1 MKLTFLKR
9 FTLALCLILLV
20 VERYPVY
27 CQQSPIAPR
36 IVDTYG
42 DINCEDAMAR
52 LDNFAITLSNER
64 DTEGYIVVY
73 AGRNLPGRIFPHLW
87 WPKLYLTQNRGISE
101 DRVSIVR
108 GSDRDELTAELWIV
122 PKNSPPPQPA
132 SVAQTQRSESMTSRK
147 FDEGWADVSVYKGK
161 LGIWGDGMCPLRSL
175 SLKEYANALRAEPNA
190 RGHFIIYTAFDKGP
204 RRARTVAR
212 VLRSEMVKDHKI
224 TAGRITTVY
233 GGRREYPT
241 VELWIVP
248 DGAPTPRPS
257 PETRT

>member
-1 MKLTFLKR
+1 MRLTSLKR
-9 FTLALCLILLV
+9 FTLALCAMLIV
-20 VERYPVY
+20 INQHHAYR
-27 CQQSPIAPR
+27 QHSQSAAR
-36 IVDTYG
+36 SVDTYG

-52 LDNFAITLSNER
+52 LDNFAIELSNEPDAR
-64 DTEGYIVVY
+64 GHIFVY
-73 AGRNLPGRIFPHLW
+73 AGRKLPGRTFPHLW
-87 WPKLYLTQNRGISE
+87 WPQLYLTERGIAA
-101 DRVSIVR
+101 DRIVVAR
-108 GSDRDELTAELWIV
+108 GDDRDELTVELWIV
-122 PKNSPPPQPA
+122 PKHSPPPRPT
-132 SVAQTQRSESMTSRK
+132 SVEQAQRSERITSSK